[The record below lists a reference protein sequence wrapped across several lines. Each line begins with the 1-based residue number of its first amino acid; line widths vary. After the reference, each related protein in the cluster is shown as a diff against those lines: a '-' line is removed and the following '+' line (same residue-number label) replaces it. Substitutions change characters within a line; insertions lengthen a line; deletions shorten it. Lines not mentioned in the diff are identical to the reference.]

1 VKVVVKLYGASLFVS
16 KLEKQAFYKC
26 PDNNLFSIF
35 QPNSDF
41 IRSAHLKEIEKK
53 FSGSNNIICVNLIF
67 DEKYSGK
74 KPYTRKIDSQVVTK
88 IGSAHLENLV
98 KFHNYVFNVI
108 LADLNINEEI
118 WIPHQQL
125 LTPRQIEILYY
136 VYNGLSSKQI
146 AKKLNLSP
154 RTIELHRQNGI
165 VMIGG
170 LTPKKL
176 ELFFSPIIAKAFLAI
191 LQ

>member
-1 VKVVVKLYGASLFVS
+1 MKVVVKLYGASLFVS
-16 KLEKQAFYKC
+16 KLEKQVFYKC
-26 PDNNLFSIF
+26 PDNNLFTIF
-35 QPNSDF
+35 QPNSDY

-53 FSGSNNIICVNLIF
+53 FSSSNNIICVNLLF

-88 IGSAHLENLV
+88 IGSAHLENSV

-118 WIPHQQL
+118 CIPHQQI

-146 AKKLNLSP
+146 ALKLNLSP